1 MPPLFVTTAA
11 SAEAVSALES
21 VASLEMVPRN
31 CGLTPYDKIKV
42 IKSFDITNTFIAYA
56 SPDST
61 YAVTRRLFDNA
72 KKEIIIGIYDFTAEY
87 IKELVLNAMQRGVK
101 VSLMLDIDMPDE
113 KNHFYR
119 IEEVWLQNSTGTFLC
134 K

>member
-72 KKEIIIGIYDFTAEY
+72 KKEIIIG
-87 IKELVLNAMQRGVK
+87 N
-101 VSLMLDIDMPDE
+101 
-113 KNHFYR
+113 
-119 IEEVWLQNSTGTFLC
+119 
-134 K
+134 